1 MADLAW
7 IRSPTDQ
14 WVNSG
19 QLTAASRETIIANI
33 QIAIHDSIIMV
44 HLKPVVVTCISSY
57 VLLLRLSLHNEI
69 RIAGLIN
76 LFRLNKVKI
85 REWRA
90 GAMMTNS
97 MIIIERGILLNRL
110 FQFGIPL
117 FFGQLTPSIPRI
129 CSCIGLSVAG
139 HQD

>member
-1 MADLAW
+1 M
-7 IRSPTDQ
+7 
-14 WVNSG
+14 
-19 QLTAASRETIIANI
+19 AASRETIIANI
-33 QIAIHDSIIMV
+33 QIAIHNSIIMV